1 MLKSL
6 FRSRRALALVTLTT
20 ALLAVSSVAA
30 LASGS
35 KTVQVKDNFYSAKKL
50 TIGKGT
56 RVTWQWHAVL
66 RHNVVVRSG
75 PAKFKSRIQV
85 RGSFSHTFNTAGTYH
100 LYCTLH
106 TYMKMTVVVK

>member
-6 FRSRRALALVTLTT
+6 IRSRRALALVSLTA
-20 ALLAVSSVAA
+20 ALLAFSSVAA

-35 KTVQVKDNFYSAKKL
+35 KTVQVKDNFYTVKKL

-66 RHNVVVRSG
+66 RHNVVVHSG
-75 PAKFKSRIQV
+75 PVHFGSRIQV
-85 RGSFSHTFNTAGTYH
+85 RGSFSHTFTKAGTYH

-106 TYMKMTVVVK
+106 RYMKMTVVVR

>member
-6 FRSRRALALVTLTT
+6 FHSRRALALLALT
-20 ALLAVSSVAA
+20 ASLLAFSSVVA

-35 KTVQVKDNFYSAKKL
+35 KTVKVEDNFFSAKKL

-56 RVTWQWHAVL
+56 RVTWKWDAVL
-66 RHNVVVRSG
+66 RHNVAVRSG
-75 PAKFKSRIQV
+75 PSKFRSRTQV
-85 RGSFSHTFNTAGTYH
+85 HGTFSHTFSKAGTYH

-106 TYMKMTVVVK
+106 PYMKMTIVVK